1 MSLFNTNTTKEY
13 TKPTCIKNF
22 YCDEKKPR
30 INKSFQTKKKKVL
43 KHRIIKDIKNLFEQ
57 QQEEDCYRPVRV
69 GNFYSNNYI
78 EYESNGQSENQRMP
92 IN

>member
-30 INKSFQTKKKKVL
+30 INKSFQTKKKKST
-43 KHRIIKDIKNLFEQ
+43 Q
-57 QQEEDCYRPVRV
+57 TQ
-69 GNFYSNNYI
+69 NN
-78 EYESNGQSENQRMP
+78 
-92 IN
+92 